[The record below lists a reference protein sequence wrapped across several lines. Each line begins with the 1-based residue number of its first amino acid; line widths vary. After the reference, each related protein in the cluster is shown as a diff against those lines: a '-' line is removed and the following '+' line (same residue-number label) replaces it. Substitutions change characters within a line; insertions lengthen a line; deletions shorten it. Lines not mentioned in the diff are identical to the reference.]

1 MFDLKQLDN
10 YFNADAKQKTSSLTK
25 NTDKHSS
32 KVKRAK
38 LVLPSIAAVLIGVL
52 LAYPSIKKDG
62 KEFEI
67 NITLPKKG
75 ELEKLHV
82 ENTVFYIT
90 DKDNKVNNFVASN
103 IDETS
108 PGSKLIK
115 LSNPEGILPLDG
127 SKWVNIKAPSGLFN
141 QNTNLLELQQN
152 VEIFYSEGM
161 NLSTSSAFFDFNT
174 SKGYGTEKVTGNGF
188 MGAIT
193 SEGFEFLAKKHIL
206 IFNGHT
212 NININEESF
221 KK

>member
-10 YFNADAKQKTSSLTK
+10 YFNADAKQKTSPLNSS
-25 NTDKHSS
+25 TDKHSC

-38 LVLPSIAAVLIGVL
+38 LILPSVAAVLIGIIL
-52 LAYPSIKKDG
+52 IYPSIKKDSS
-62 KEFEI
+62 EFEL

-115 LSNPEGILPLDG
+115 LSKPEGIIPLDDER
-127 SKWVNIKAPSGLFN
+127 WVNIKAPIGLFN

-152 VEIFYSEGM
+152 IEIFYSEGM
-161 NLSTSSAFFDFNT
+161 SLSTSSAFFDFNT
-174 SKGYGTEKVTGNGF
+174 SKGYGAKQVIGNGF
-188 MGAIT
+188 MGNIK
-193 SEGFEFLAKKHIL
+193 SEGFEFLAKDHIL

-212 NININEESF
+212 NININEESIR
-221 KK
+221 K

>member
-1 MFDLKQLDN
+1 MLDLKQLDS
-10 YFNADAKQKTSSLTK
+10 YFNADAKQKTSLSGNK
-25 NTDKHSS
+25 KDKHSD

-38 LVLPSIAAVLIGVL
+38 LILPSVAAVLISAL
-52 LAYPSIKKDG
+52 LIYPALKKDSN
-62 KEFEI
+62 EFELD
-67 NITLPKKG
+67 ITLPKKG

-115 LSNPEGILPLDG
+115 LSNPEGIIPLDDIR
-127 SKWVNIKAPSGLFN
+127 WVNLKSPSGLFN
-141 QNTNLLELQQN
+141 QNNNLLELQQN

-174 SKGYGTEKVTGNGF
+174 SKGYGKEKVIGNGF
-188 MGAIT
+188 MGSIT
-193 SEGFEFLAKKHIL
+193 SEGFEFLAKDHIL
-206 IFNGHT
+206 TFNGHT
-212 NININEESF
+212 NININEESIR
-221 KK
+221 K